1 MSFLSDTNRVKD
13 AAGFGPIQTGGVV
26 NTRYATFAYTDTTA
40 KLMFT
45 LPQGA
50 VIVGWTT
57 NVDTL
62 FNSSGTDYLDIGDGT
77 TANRFAD
84 NLDLSAAGQL
94 VVGYDDDELYTPL
107 AEETGI
113 YATFVQGV
121 ADASAGHATLAV
133 HFILP

>member
-26 NTRYATFAYTDTTA
+26 NTRYGAFAHTDTTA
-40 KLMFT
+40 KLLFT

-57 NVDTL
+57 NVDAL
-62 FNSSGTDYLDIGDGT
+62 FNDSGTDYLDIGDGT

-84 NLDLSAAGQL
+84 DLDLSAVGQL
-94 VVGYDDDELYTPL
+94 VVGYAAGEMYTPL
-107 AEETGI
+107 TAETGI
-113 YATFVQGV
+113 YATYVGQNSN
-121 ADASAGHATLAV
+121 ADAGHATLAV